1 MSEETH
7 IINHLG
13 EDREHYHNSV
23 VPPIFQSSIF
33 SFNSVNGL
41 REGLKDEFG
50 TPFYT
55 RGHNPTV
62 AILRKK
68 MAALEHAED
77 ALIFASGSA
86 AIAAAV
92 MSQAKKGDHV
102 VCVDKPYSW
111 TNKLLTGFL
120 ADYGVEYTFVDG
132 RNPENV
138 ANAVQENT
146 TLVFLETPNSVSL
159 EMQDIAAI
167 REKVGPDMCIAVDNS
182 YSTPIFQ
189 NPIDLGADI
198 VVHSASKYI
207 SGHSD
212 VVGGVLCA
220 SSEIVRA
227 IFKSEFMTLG
237 GIISPNDAWLL
248 LRGLRTLPMR
258 IREVEKVTQEVLHY
272 LEAHDKVEKIYYP
285 MLESNEQYELAK
297 KQMKGAGGLFSME
310 IKANSMADVENFCNN
325 LPSFLITC
333 SWGGYESLLFPTCAL
348 YESQNY
354 GSTDLPWNLIR
365 FYIGHEDPKSII
377 GEFENAF
384 KLI

>member
-1 MSEETH
+1 M
-7 IINHLG
+7 
-13 EDREHYHNSV
+13 NSV

-33 SFNSVNGL
+33 SFKDVNGL
-41 REGLKDEFG
+41 REGLKNEFG

-68 MAALEHAED
+68 MAALENAED
-77 ALIFASGSA
+77 ALIFSSGSA

-111 TNKLLTGFL
+111 TNKLLTNFL
-120 ADYGVEYTFVDG
+120 SDYGVEYSFVDG
-132 RNPENV
+132 RSPENV
-138 ANAVQENT
+138 SNAVQSNT
-146 TLVFLETPNSVSL
+146 TLIFLETPNSVSL

-167 REKVGPDMCIAVDNS
+167 RERVGEDICIAVDNS

-189 NPIDLGADI
+189 KPIDLGADI
-198 VVHSASKYI
+198 VLHSASKYI

-220 SSEIVRA
+220 SSEIVQT

-258 IREVEKVTQEVLHY
+258 IREVEKITREVLTY
-272 LEAHDKVEKIYYP
+272 LEAHDKVEKIFYP
-285 MLESNEQYELAK
+285 MLKSNEQYDLAK
-297 KQMKGAGGLFSME
+297 KQMTGAGGLFSMQ
-310 IKANSMADVENFCNN
+310 IKANSMSDVENFCNN

-348 YESQNY
+348 YDSQNY
-354 GSTDLPWNLIR
+354 GSTTLPWNLIR
-365 FYIGHEDPKSII
+365 FYIGHEDPKSVIE
-377 GEFENAF
+377 EFENAF
-384 KLI
+384 KLV